1 MKRSLSVLMLTA
13 LLPAS
18 VMAETGITLGTRL
31 GTSDVNGTLRYQ
43 SIDPADDVDINNDL
57 GYQDSQ
63 PVNYYVQLEHPLPL
77 LPSARIDHSEL
88 DDSASG
94 QLTRTVNYGGSS
106 FTVGENIDSSVQ
118 VSRTDIIL
126 FYSIFDTVAN
136 IDVGVNA
143 RYIDSKTSLTGN
155 LSGNETASISGW
167 VPMFYAG
174 VGMDLPLSGLS
185 LGADGSFAGY
195 QGNHLYDVKL
205 RASYTTDWNLGAD
218 LGYRRM
224 RLDLEDFDDS
234 YADIEFDGPFA
245 GLFVTF

>member
-1 MKRSLSVLMLTA
+1 MKRSLSVLILTA
-13 LLPAS
+13 LLPAG

-43 SIDPADDVDINNDL
+43 SVDPADDIDINNDL

-63 PVNYYVQLEHPLPL
+63 PVNYYLQLEHPLPL

-106 FTVGENIDSSVQ
+106 FTVGESIDSSVQ

-126 FYSIFDTVAN
+126 YYSIFDTVAN

-143 RYIDSKTSLTGN
+143 RYIDSKTSLAGS
-155 LSGNETASISGW
+155 LGGNETASISGW

-234 YADIEFDGPFA
+234 YADIAFDGPFA
-245 GLFVTF
+245 GVFVSF